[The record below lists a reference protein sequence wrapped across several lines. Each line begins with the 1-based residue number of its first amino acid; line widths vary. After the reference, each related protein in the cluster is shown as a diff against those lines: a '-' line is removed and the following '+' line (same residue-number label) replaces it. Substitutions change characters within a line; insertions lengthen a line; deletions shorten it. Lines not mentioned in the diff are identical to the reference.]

1 MSTIK
6 LFSGM
11 DFSGKSTTINNLD
24 RTMPGVFRCQQK
36 FLTPIQTL
44 QRMIDNNIWI
54 PRDEFIPLLQEMVM
68 TDIRNYKD
76 SGLILQDTLWVIKF
90 TSKLL
95 VDGQNS
101 FRYEI
106 ENLLNLIKCYPDMD
120 SFYITTTMEER
131 RKRYEMRVLSGER
144 ISRSDRLLFSG
155 NMFEEVEKNYK
166 NIIFERFP
174 NTQIIDSTYKS
185 TDQIVR
191 ELKDNRL
198 FIRDIHQEV
207 HYGT

>member
-101 FRYEI
+101 FRNEI

-120 SFYITTTMEER
+120 SFYISTTMEER

-191 ELKDNRL
+191 ELKDNML

>member
-1 MSTIK
+1 
-6 LFSGM
+6 M

-101 FRYEI
+101 FRNEI

>member
-11 DFSGKSTTINNLD
+11 DFSGKSTTINNLAKV
-24 RTMPGVFRCQQK
+24 MPGVFKCQQK

-54 PRDEFIPLLQEMVM
+54 PRYKFIPLLQEMVM
-68 TDIRNYKD
+68 NDIKNFEDNK
-76 SGLILQDTLWVIKF
+76 LILQDTLWVIKF

-95 VDGQNS
+95 VDGQKSYTN
-101 FRYEI
+101 EI
-106 ENLLNLIKCYPDMD
+106 ENLLYLIKRYPDMD
-120 SFYITTTMEER
+120 SFYISTTMEER
-131 RKRYEMRVLSGER
+131 WKRYEMRVLSGER
-144 ISRSDRLLFSG
+144 ISRSDKLLFSG
-155 NMFEEVEKNYK
+155 NMFEKVEKNYK

-191 ELKDNRL
+191 ELKNNGL
-198 FIRDIHQEV
+198 FMRDIN
-207 HYGT
+207 

>member
-101 FRYEI
+101 FRNEI

>member
-101 FRYEI
+101 FRNEI

-120 SFYITTTMEER
+120 SFYISTTMEER

-198 FIRDIHQEV
+198 FIRGIH
-207 HYGT
+207 

>member
-24 RTMPGVFRCQQK
+24 RNMRGVFRCQQK

-68 TDIRNYKD
+68 TDIKNYRD

-101 FRYEI
+101 FRNEI

-120 SFYITTTMEER
+120 SFYISTTMEER

-144 ISRSDRLLFSG
+144 ISRSDKLLFSG

-174 NTQIIDSTYKS
+174 NTQIIDSTNKS

-191 ELKDNRL
+191 ELKGNRL
-198 FIRDIHQEV
+198 FFRDIH
-207 HYGT
+207 